1 MKHIKEFEQ
10 FVAEAKSY
18 SGKFKKVYDNLNK
31 GDEVTIKYGSS
42 ISRNNEVTFIVKKG
56 KTTVG
61 KAKVE
66 RITLV
71 NKANPKGVKYYLYN
85 RNGNISLAIGDMGA
99 TIDDIQMN
107 ESLKE
112 SISELMESETLAE
125 SSYPSKLTEGKFKV
139 DDLVYNKRTKTVGI
153 VRMGDDKYGEVKTD
167 ADGNVNVDE
176 LEKYNPIKNKH
187 QQNAKVAPSTEKEIN
202 SRGLFNPFK
211 NESINEGKDDYV
223 ARYSGTNI
231 TLKKGYKH
239 HTEDELQKLYNKIGE
254 LVKDDLKVKD
264 VTIVFESVVTE
275 EKTSFKKGDKLTI
288 DMGDGPE
295 EVTVMGDIDA
305 GISRIK
311 FVSLKRKAGAPYT
324 ITVSRL
330 MDALVESKN
339 LMEAQKY
346 DIEAAV
352 KKIRDFNRGSY
363 KKYKDGAVEQLAL
376 DILDDLRINHT
387 GGNVDDTID
396 HLGASMDG
404 DDRIPEDQDL
414 VREIYG
420 ITSA

>member
-1 MKHIKEFEQ
+1 MKHIKEFEH

-18 SGKFKKVYDNLNK
+18 SGKFK
-31 GDEVTIKYGSS
+31 I
-42 ISRNNEVTFIVKKG
+42 
-56 KTTVG
+56 
-61 KAKVE
+61 
-66 RITLV
+66 
-71 NKANPKGVKYYLYN
+71 
-85 RNGNISLAIGDMGA
+85 
-99 TIDDIQMN
+99 
-107 ESLKE
+107 
-112 SISELMESETLAE
+112 
-125 SSYPSKLTEGKFKV
+125 

-167 ADGNVNVDE
+167 ADGNVDVDE

-202 SRGLFNPFK
+202 SRGLFNPFAL
-211 NESINEGKDDYV
+211 EE
-223 ARYSGTNI
+223 
-231 TLKKGYKH
+231 
-239 HTEDELQKLYNKIGE
+239 NK
-254 LVKDDLKVKD
+254 
-264 VTIVFESVVTE
+264 S
-275 EKTSFKKGDKLTI
+275 LT
-288 DMGDGPE
+288 
-295 EVTVMGDIDA
+295 
-305 GISRIK
+305 
-311 FVSLKRKAGAPYT
+311 
-324 ITVSRL
+324 
-330 MDALVESKN
+330 
-339 LMEAQKY
+339 EAQKY